1 MFESLRVNQAVGK
14 IAILGVLFAAIFLSF
29 SVSRAQNTAPE
40 RTITIIDNGLYF
52 QVKTE
57 KNLVSEILVDLDLSL
72 NPEDRIY
79 PSLNEEA
86 LWRIIIERATP
97 ITILAD
103 GKAKSLVTF
112 AKTAGAAL
120 EEAQITLN
128 PDDEVNYAADT
139 SLFSNME
146 IVVTRIKLGTVTKDV
161 SIPFQTVNKKD
172 DTLLWGK
179 FKIAQEGKTGLKE
192 QVYKVIYKNGE
203 EAKRILEKET
213 ILQKPQDKIILEG
226 TKIVLGEANYGIAS
240 FYRYGDKLTCA
251 STRFPMGTPLR
262 VTNTANGQ
270 AVIVTVN
277 DYGPFVLGRI
287 VDLNIPAFEKIA
299 PLGTGLARVKV
310 EEIID

>member
-1 MFESLRVNQAVGK
+1 MWDRKLIIK
-14 IAILGVLFAAIFLSF
+14 TTILGVFCIAIFLPSF
-29 SVSRAQNTAPE
+29 FSHAQSPVPE

-57 KNLVSEILVDLDLSL
+57 KNLVSEILVDLGLSL

-86 LWRIIIERATP
+86 LWRIIIERATS

-103 GKAKSLVTF
+103 GKAESLVTF
-112 AKTAGAAL
+112 TKTAGAAL
-120 EEAQITLN
+120 EEAQITLDPN
-128 PDDEVNYAADT
+128 DEVNYSMDAP
-139 SLFSNME
+139 LFSNME
-146 IVVTRIKLGTVTKDV
+146 IAVTRIKLSAVTKDV

-179 FKIAQEGKTGLKE
+179 FKIAQEGKMGLKE

-226 TKIVLGEANYGIAS
+226 TKIVVGEPSYGIAS

-270 AVIVTVN
+270 VVIVTVN
-277 DYGPFVLGRI
+277 DYGPFAPGRI
-287 VDLNIPAFEKIA
+287 VDLNTPAFEKIA